1 MKLVLGKVSKQTM
14 WNSKQLAMRDPAL
27 AAFTGAI
34 SGSDFGSN
42 AGFGDEYGYGEDGD
56 DELGFGDDAGYGFGA
71 AAAHPVVARAMTR
84 RPTQQQAAAA
94 WQKLNVKHAIGK
106 SRAMK
111 LDPNADSSIKVE
123 RYSFSLA
130 DALVIGTASTLTS
143 NMSQSPSTAF
153 RPQVMTAN
161 VPAPG
166 FVLAT
171 GIAVANVLVAVGG
184 TTDLWNYS
192 AGAWGRDLDLPTLDP
207 SQKLSI
213 TGSYTGFIPPG
224 YLAAAAFTLSV
235 SFNGPAVLAGGRA
248 LQG

>member
-1 MKLVLGKVSKQTM
+1 M

-34 SGSDFGSN
+34 SGSDFGSD
-42 AGFGDEYGYGEDGD
+42 AGFGDEYGD
-56 DELGFGDDAGYGFGA
+56 DSDAELGFGDDYGYGFGA
-71 AAAHPVVARAMTR
+71 AQAAARHPAVAHQLAR
-84 RPTQQQAAAA
+84 RPTQQQAAMA
-94 WQKLNVKHAIGK
+94 WHKLNAHSAIGK
-106 SRAMK
+106 SRK
-111 LDPNADSSIKVE
+111 TLLDPNMDSSVKVE
-123 RYSFSLA
+123 RYTFSLA
-130 DALVIGTASTLTS
+130 DALVLGTSSTLTS

-171 GIAVANVLVAVGG
+171 GIAVANVLTAVGG

-192 AGAWGRDLDLPTLDP
+192 AGAWGRQLDFPTLDP
-207 SQKLSI
+207 SQKLTI
-213 TGSYTGFIPPG
+213 TGSYTGFVPPG
-224 YLAAAAFTLSV
+224 YLANSAFTLSV

>member
-1 MKLVLGKVSKQTM
+1 MF
-14 WNSKQLAMRDPAL
+14 NSKQLAMRDPAL

-34 SGSDFGSN
+34 SGADFGSD
-42 AGFGDEYGYGEDGD
+42 AGFGDEYGYDAD
-56 DELGFGDDAGYGFGA
+56 DEMGFGDDYGFGA
-71 AAAHPVVARAMTR
+71 AAAAAKHPAVAHALAR

-94 WQKLNVKHAIGK
+94 WHKMNAMHAVGK
-106 SRAMK
+106 SRKML
-111 LDPNADSSIKVE
+111 LDPNADSSVKVE
-123 RYSFSLA
+123 KYTFSLA
-130 DALVIGTASTLTS
+130 QALTIGTSASLDS

-171 GIAVANVLVAVGG
+171 GIAVANVLTAIGG
-184 TTDLWNYS
+184 TTDLWNY
-192 AGAWGRDLDLPTLDP
+192 AGSSWGRDLDFPTLDP
-207 SQKLSI
+207 SQKLTI

-224 YLAAAAFTLSV
+224 YLSGASFTLSV